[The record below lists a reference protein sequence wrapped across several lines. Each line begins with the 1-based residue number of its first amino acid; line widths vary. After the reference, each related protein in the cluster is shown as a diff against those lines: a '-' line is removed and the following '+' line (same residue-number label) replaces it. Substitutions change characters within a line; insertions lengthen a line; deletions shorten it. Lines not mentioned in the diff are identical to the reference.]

1 MTGKIRTVTIAGTLT
16 ALTLLGAT
24 ATATAA
30 PAPGRVTFPPPVTAP
45 PPVTTTAPALTLPRP
60 TGHLAV
66 GRDTLHLT
74 DRSRRDPW
82 KPTGPRELMVDV
94 YYPALPATG
103 TPARYADPEEIRR
116 YLTALGL
123 AGVLSPQAIAAATI
137 ASRTDARPL
146 PGHRPLVLLSPG
158 LGVGRRSLTGLAEQ
172 LASLGLLAATID
184 HAYESVGTAFPG
196 GRMLTCLACEQI
208 NGDVAFTA
216 AARTRGADLSFVL
229 TSLAGPHPAWRG
241 AGLVDPT
248 RIGAVGHSLGGAGAI
263 SAMIGDPRIRV
274 GVNMDGTVGEI
285 PAPGA
290 LGARPVLLLG
300 ASADHPGPHDTIIP
314 AADDDP
320 SWAATWQRLGPG
332 RLWLDVDDAEHFSFT
347 DDPVLADQLP
357 LPPTGT
363 PVDQQ
368 RLTGAHALQI
378 TRAYVGAF
386 VLRALTGRAQPL
398 LDGPSPTYPQVRF
411 LGR

>member
-1 MTGKIRTVTIAGTLT
+1 MTIAGTLT

-24 ATATAA
+24 TTATTTATAA
-30 PAPGRVTFPPPVTAP
+30 PAPGRATTPPPVTA
-45 PPVTTTAPALTLPRP
+45 TATAPALPRP
-60 TGHLAV
+60 TGNLAV

-82 KPTGPRELMVDV
+82 RPSAPRELMVDV
-94 YYPALPATG
+94 YYPAVPATG
-103 TPARYADPEEIRR
+103 TPARYADPQEIRR
-116 YLTALGL
+116 YLAALGL
-123 AGVLSPQAIAAATI
+123 AEVLSPQTIAATTI
-137 ASRTDARPL
+137 ASRTGARPL

-196 GRMLTCLACEQI
+196 GRMLTCLACDQI
-208 NGDVAFTA
+208 NGDAAFTA

-229 TSLAGPHPAWRG
+229 TSLTGPHPTWRG
-241 AGLVDPT
+241 AALVDPT

-263 SAMIGDPRIRV
+263 SAMIRDPRVDV

-285 PAPGA
+285 PPPGA

-300 ASADHPGPHDTIIP
+300 ASADHPGPRDTIIP
-314 AADDDP
+314 AGDDDP
-320 SWAATWQRLGPG
+320 SWAASWQRLGPG

-357 LPPTGT
+357 PPPAAI

-368 RLTGAHALQI
+368 RLTGARALEI

-386 VLRALTGRAQPL
+386 LLRAFTGHTQPL
-398 LDGPSPTYPQVRF
+398 LDTPSPAYPQVRVI
-411 LGR
+411 GR